1 MVDMIA
7 LVAEK
12 GAEVRELCRRFA
24 VRRLELFGSAAE
36 GTFASDRSDLD
47 FLVEFEAATPREHK
61 ERYFGLLFSLEGL
74 FGRQIDLLEPSA
86 VKNPYLW
93 RAIQSSR
100 ELVYAA

>member
-1 MVDMIA
+1 MIS
-7 LVAEK
+7 LVADK
-12 GAEVRELCRRFA
+12 QAEVLDLCRRFG
-24 VRRLELFGSAAE
+24 VRRLDLFGSAAE
-36 GTFASDRSDLD
+36 GSFELDRSDLD
-47 FLVEFEAATPREHK
+47 FLVEFEAETPREHK

-100 ELVYAA
+100 ELLYAA